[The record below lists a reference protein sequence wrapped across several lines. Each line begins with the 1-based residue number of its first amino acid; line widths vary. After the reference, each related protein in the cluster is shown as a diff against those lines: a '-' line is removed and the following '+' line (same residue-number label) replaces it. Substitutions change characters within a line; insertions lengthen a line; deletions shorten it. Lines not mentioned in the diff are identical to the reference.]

1 MLKIEGLTKSY
12 KNYHALD
19 GLNLEVEEGALYG
32 FVGPNGAGKT
42 TTIKII
48 TGLLFPDDGQVLIHG
63 VNAFKDRDILK
74 EQIGYVPDFFGVY
87 DNLKVCEYMEFFA
100 SCYGIYGLMARKRC
114 QTLLEQV
121 GLEDKLHFYV
131 DGLSRGMKQR
141 LCLARALIHNPAILI
156 MDEPTSGLDPRT
168 RYEFKEIIKELREQG
183 KTILIS
189 SHILSE
195 LSELC
200 SDIGIIEQGK
210 MVISGHIQDIMSRV
224 SSSNPLIISI
234 FSNRNKALSIL
245 KSHPCVQTISVK
257 GDDIMVGFIGD
268 RQDEA
273 LLLQQLVDADVLV
286 SGFMREQGNLESLFM
301 QITDHEEEKAVLV
314 HENESGL

>member
-1 MLKIEGLTKSY
+1 
-12 KNYHALD
+12 
-19 GLNLEVEEGALYG
+19 
-32 FVGPNGAGKT
+32 
-42 TTIKII
+42 
-48 TGLLFPDDGQVLIHG
+48 
-63 VNAFKDRDILK
+63 
-74 EQIGYVPDFFGVY
+74 
-87 DNLKVCEYMEFFA
+87 
-100 SCYGIYGLMARKRC
+100 
-114 QTLLEQV
+114 
-121 GLEDKLHFYV
+121 
-131 DGLSRGMKQR
+131 
-141 LCLARALIHNPAILI
+141 
-156 MDEPTSGLDPRT
+156 
-168 RYEFKEIIKELREQG
+168 
-183 KTILIS
+183 
-189 SHILSE
+189 
-195 LSELC
+195 
-200 SDIGIIEQGK
+200 